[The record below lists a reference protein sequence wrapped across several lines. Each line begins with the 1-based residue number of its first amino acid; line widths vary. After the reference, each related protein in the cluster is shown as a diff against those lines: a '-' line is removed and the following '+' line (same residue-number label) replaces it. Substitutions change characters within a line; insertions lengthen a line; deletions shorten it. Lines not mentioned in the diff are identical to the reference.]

1 MRAGDPSRLRL
12 VFVSRRPSAA
22 TVLTVLFI
30 SLLGLAQAAV
40 SSEVDVTPQAREFFE
55 RNIRPALAQHCFVCH
70 SAELA
75 QGGLR
80 LDVADGWEKGGK
92 SGPAVIPG
100 DPVASLLIRA
110 IRHQGPGLSMPL
122 GGEKLPSALID
133 VFEKWVRL
141 GAPAPKDDAETEA
154 IAGSEAAADWEQVYR
169 ERSRWWSL
177 QPVSK
182 QPVPRVRREEW
193 PDQDVD
199 RFVLAKLEANGLSPA
214 PRAGRRTLLRRV
226 SYLLTGLPPKPGEV
240 AAFLRNPDA
249 DAAYAQEVDRLLD
262 SPHFGE
268 EWARHWMDVVR
279 YSDTYGYE
287 TDAEIKG
294 SWRYR
299 NYLIR
304 AFNEDV
310 PFDQLVREHIAGDL
324 LPRPRVDAARQT
336 NESMIG
342 PTWFQMG
349 ENRHGDS
356 LMFNGIHQ
364 EMLDNK
370 VDTFSKAFQAA
381 TVACA
386 RCHDHKYDAIAQQ
399 DYYALGGVFMSPRW
413 VTHTLDLPE
422 RNRKVL
428 DELAALKTKLRK
440 PLGDWWLDEAHRVP
454 RYLLAAQAI
463 VDGRIEAADAEQ
475 DLDRDRLSVWE
486 KALGPRPFEGQTT
499 NEDEE
504 EAAERAQRDTMSNPL
519 FPWLE
524 IQESLIEGE
533 QLEMAW
539 RRLAKEYSQ
548 ARRQRSQNNARDF
561 SLAADFS
568 RRDLPEGWSVD
579 GVGVRHGWVENGD
592 FTVALEGSGAVEML
606 LPAGLYTHALSPR
619 LNGAVRTPF
628 LSIFGRPYVSLEVIG
643 GDYSAHRLIV
653 DNSFRTERQTYLKGR
668 RPHWIRHSTTA
679 DAKTNRSP
687 SPEESA
693 ETQIYVELAT
703 KASNPNFPPRV
714 GLGPDVSAAEA
725 RDARSWFGVTR
736 MYVHD
741 KEESPADELRRF
753 TSLFAG
759 DAPVDLPQLAVRY
772 GVWIAASVADW
783 VEGRADAED
792 VLLINRLLD
801 GGLLPNHLVPGNM
814 LARKEV
820 WELVASYRETE
831 EKLADPLTVLGMA
844 DLDPGRD
851 YRLNVRGVYT
861 DYGERVPRGH
871 IRVLSG
877 RSNGSKPKGSGRLE
891 LARLIAN
898 PENPLTA
905 RVFVNRVWHWVFGS
919 GIVRTPDDFGH
930 LGDRP
935 SHPELLDYL
944 AGRFVREGWSVKKLV
959 RMLVMTESFRQSNR
973 TSARAGEVDPD
984 NRLLHHY
991 PVRRLDAESIRDA
1004 MLAVSGRLDP
1014 QLLGGLVDPYRPKSK
1029 VVKADQTYF
1038 SGPLDGNGR
1047 RSIYLRNTIMEPY
1060 KFLETFNK
1068 PIPKM
1073 PTGRRDVTNV
1083 PNQALTM
1090 LNDPFVAG
1098 QAEFWARRLIA
1109 KSHDSPEQR
1118 LTVMFQRAL
1127 GREPEPGELTAWTQ
1141 AVHNFAYLHQRR
1153 SEGSP
1158 SSKDLL
1164 SSLAVWKDL
1173 AHALFNATEF
1183 IYVR

>member
-1 MRAGDPSRLRL
+1 MMSSRTSPCNWLAPAVLAGLLFCVFGL
-12 VFVSRRPSAA
+12 V
-22 TVLTVLFI
+22 
-30 SLLGLAQAAV
+30 QAAGTGK
-40 SSEVDVTPQAREFFE
+40 VDISPEAREFFE
-55 RNIRPALAQHCFVCH
+55 RNIRPALANNCFVCH
-70 SAELA
+70 SADLA
-75 QGGLR
+75 QGKLR
-80 LDVADGWEKGGK
+80 LDSPDGWERGGR

-100 DPVASLLIRA
+100 DPDASLLIRA
-110 IRHQGPGLSMPL
+110 IRHEGPGLPMPL
-122 GGEKLPSALID
+122 GGEKLSAELID
-133 VFEKWVRL
+133 VFERWVRT
-141 GAPAPKDDAETEA
+141 GAVAPKDATGPEA
-154 IAGSEAAADWEQVYR
+154 VGTDEAQTDWEQAYR
-169 ERSRWWSL
+169 DRSRWWSL
-177 QPVSK
+177 QPVAM
-182 QPVPRVRREEW
+182 PAVPDVTMEEW
-193 PDQDVD
+193 SDHAVD
-199 RFVLAKLEANGLSPA
+199 RFLLARLEANGLTPA
-214 PRAGRRTLLRRV
+214 PRADRRTLLRRV

-240 AAFLRNPDA
+240 AAFLRNPDFES
-249 DAAYAQEVDRLLD
+249 AYEHEVERLLG
-262 SPHFGE
+262 SSHFGE

-304 AFNEDV
+304 AFNADI

-324 LPRPRVDAARQT
+324 LTQPRIDSDRQI

-370 VDTFSKAFQAA
+370 VDTFSKAFQAT

-386 RCHDHKYDAIAQQ
+386 RCHDHKYDAIAQR
-399 DYYALGGVFMSPRW
+399 DYYALGGVFMSSRW

-428 DELAALKTKLRK
+428 EELAALKAKLRK
-440 PLGDWWLDEAHRVP
+440 PLADWWLEKTRQIP
-454 RYLLAAQAI
+454 RYMLAAQAI
-463 VDGRIEAADAEQ
+463 VEGRLDAAQAER
-475 DLDRDRLSVWE
+475 DLDRVRLSAWE
-486 KALGPRPFEGQTT
+486 KALSPRPFEGQTT
-499 NEDEE
+499 KEE
-504 EAAERAQRDTMSNPL
+504 EAAERAERATMSSPL

-524 IQESLIEGE
+524 LQESLIEGE

-539 RRLAKEYSQ
+539 RRLAAEYSQ
-548 ARRQRSQNNARDF
+548 ARRERIENNARDF

-579 GVGVRHGWVENGD
+579 GVGVRHGWVKNGD
-592 FTVALEGSGAVEML
+592 FTVALKGSGAVGML
-606 LPAGLYTHALSPR
+606 LPAGLFTHSLSPR

-628 LSIFGRPYVSLEVIG
+628 LNHSGRSYISMEVVG
-643 GDYSAHRLIV
+643 GDYSAQRLIV
-653 DNSFRTERQTYLKGR
+653 DNSFRTERQTYLEDH
-668 RPHWIRHSTTA
+668 RPHWIRHSTLA

-687 SPEESA
+687 STDESA

-714 GLGPDVSAAEA
+714 GLGPDISAAEA

-736 MYVHD
+736 VFLHD
-741 KEESPADELRRF
+741 EKGSPADELGRF
-753 TSLFAG
+753 TPLFGG
-759 DAPVDLPQLAVRY
+759 DAPFDLSRLAARY
-772 GVWIAASVADW
+772 GEWIAASVADW
-783 VEGRADAED
+783 GEGRADEED
-792 VLLINRLLD
+792 VRLINWLLEA
-801 GGLLPNHLVPGNM
+801 GLLPNQLLPGNM
-814 LARKEV
+814 LAREEI
-820 WELVASYRETE
+820 WELVASYREAE
-831 EKLADPLTVLGMA
+831 EKLVDPATVLSMA

-877 RSNGSKPKGSGRLE
+877 QSNGSGLKGSGRLE
-891 LARLIAN
+891 LSELIASS
-898 PENPLTA
+898 ENPLTA

-935 SHPELLDYL
+935 SHPKLLDYL
-944 AGRFVREGWSVKKLV
+944 AHRFVQESWSVKKLV
-959 RMLVMTESFRQSNR
+959 RMLVMTEAFQQSNQAGVR
-973 TSARAGEVDPD
+973 AREADPS
-984 NRLLHHY
+984 NRMLHHY

-1014 QLLGGLVDPYRPKSK
+1014 QLYGVFVDPYRPKSK

-1038 SGPLDGNGR
+1038 SGPLDGIGR

-1109 KSHDSPEQR
+1109 NSHESLEQR
-1118 LTVMFQRAL
+1118 LTVMFQHAL
-1127 GREPEPGELTAWTQ
+1127 GREPDADELTAWTK
-1141 AVHNFAYLHQRR
+1141 AVHDFNALHEGR
-1153 SEGSP
+1153 SGAGS
-1158 SSKDLL
+1158 STEDLL
-1164 SSLAVWKDL
+1164 QSVAVWKDT
-1173 AHALFNATEF
+1173 AHALFNTTEF

>member
-1 MRAGDPSRLRL
+1 MSRSSSSSGNGLLPPILAGILFCIFGL
-12 VFVSRRPSAA
+12 V
-22 TVLTVLFI
+22 
-30 SLLGLAQAAV
+30 QAAAAGK
-40 SSEVDVTPQAREFFE
+40 VDISPEAREFFE
-55 RNIRPALAQHCFVCH
+55 RNIRPALAENCFVCH
-70 SAELA
+70 RADLA
-75 QGGLR
+75 QGELR
-80 LDVADGWEKGGK
+80 LDSPDGWEKGGK
-92 SGPAVIPG
+92 SGPAIIPG
-100 DPVASLLIRA
+100 DPEASLLIRA
-110 IRHQGPGLSMPL
+110 IRHQGPGLPMPL
-122 GGEKLPSALID
+122 GGEQLSAELID
-133 VFEKWVRL
+133 VFERWVRL
-141 GAPAPKDDAETEA
+141 GAAAPGDST
-154 IAGSEAAADWEQVYR
+154 GPEAAAADETHTDWEQVYR
-169 ERSRWWSL
+169 DRSGWWSL

-182 QPVPRVRREEW
+182 PAVPEVRREEW
-193 PDQDVD
+193 SDQPVD
-199 RFVLAKLEANGLSPA
+199 RFLLAKLEANGLTPA
-214 PRAGRRTLLRRV
+214 PRADRHTLLRRV
-226 SYLLTGLPPKPGEV
+226 SYLLTGLPPKPEEV
-240 AAFLRNPDA
+240 AAFLRNPDP

-262 SPHFGE
+262 SSHFGE

-304 AFNEDV
+304 AFNSDI

-324 LPRPRVDAARQT
+324 LSQPRVDAARQI

-370 VDTFSKAFQAA
+370 VDTFSKAFQAT

-386 RCHDHKYDAIAQQ
+386 RCHNHKYDAIAQQ
-399 DYYALGGVFMSPRW
+399 DYYALGGVFMSSRW

-428 DELAALKTKLRK
+428 EELAALKTTLRK
-440 PLGDWWLDEAHRVP
+440 PLADWWLEAARQIP
-454 RYLLAAQAI
+454 RYLMAAQA
-463 VDGRIEAADAEQ
+463 VVEGRMDAAEAAQ
-475 DLDRDRLSVWE
+475 DLDRARLAVWE
-486 KALGPRPFEGQTT
+486 EAISPRPFEGQTT
-499 NEDEE
+499 KEDEE
-504 EAAERAQRDTMSNPL
+504 EAAESAARDTMSSPL

-539 RRLAKEYSQ
+539 RKLAGEYSQ
-548 ARRQRSQNNARDF
+548 ARRERIENNARDF
-561 SLAADFS
+561 SLAADFG

-606 LPAGLYTHALSPR
+606 LPAGLFTHALSPR

-628 LSIFGRPYVSLEVIG
+628 LNHSGRSYLSMEVIG
-643 GDYSAHRLIV
+643 GDYSAQRLIV
-653 DNSFRTERQTYLKGR
+653 DNSFRTERQTYLKDH
-668 RPHWIRHSTTA
+668 RPHWIRHSNTA
-679 DAKTNRSP
+679 DARTNRSP
-687 SPEESA
+687 GQDESA
-693 ETQIYVELAT
+693 ETRIYIELAT

-736 MYVHD
+736 VFLHD
-741 KEESPADELRRF
+741 KKESPADELGRF
-753 TSLFAG
+753 TSLFAA
-759 DAPVDLPQLAVRY
+759 DAPVDLPQLSARY
-772 GVWIAASVADW
+772 GEWIAASVEDW
-783 VEGRADAED
+783 AEGRADEED
-792 VLLINRLLD
+792 VLLINWMLEA
-801 GGLLPNHLVPGNM
+801 GLVPNHLLPGNM
-814 LARKEV
+814 LARKEI
-820 WELVASYRETE
+820 WELVASYREAE
-831 EKLADPLTVLGMA
+831 EKLVDPVTVLSMA

-877 RSNGSKPKGSGRLE
+877 PSNGSDPKGSGRLD
-891 LARLIAN
+891 LAQLIASS
-898 PENPLTA
+898 ENPLTA

-944 AGRFVREGWSVKKLV
+944 ADRFVQEGWSVKKLV
-959 RMLVMTESFRQSNR
+959 RMLVMTQVFQQSNQASGR
-973 TSARAGEVDPD
+973 AREVDPT
-984 NRLLHHY
+984 NRMLHHF
-991 PVRRLDAESIRDA
+991 PLRRLDAESIRDA
-1004 MLAVSGRLDP
+1004 MLVVSGRLDR
-1014 QLLGGLVDPYRPKSK
+1014 QLLGGFVDPYRPKSK

-1098 QAEFWARRLIA
+1098 QAEFWARQLIA

-1118 LTVMFQRAL
+1118 LTVMFRHAL
-1127 GREPEPGELTAWTQ
+1127 GREPEAGELTRWTQ
-1141 AVHNFAYLHQRR
+1141 AVHDFNSLHQSR
-1153 SEGSP
+1153 SDGSQ
-1158 SSKDLL
+1158 SSEDLL
-1164 SSLAVWKDL
+1164 QSVAVWKDT
-1173 AHALFNATEF
+1173 AHALFNTTEF

>member
-1 MRAGDPSRLRL
+1 MRSSPSSGNGLLPL
-12 VFVSRRPSAA
+12 V
-22 TVLTVLFI
+22 
-30 SLLGLAQAAV
+30 LGGILCCIFGLVQAAGAGK
-40 SSEVDVTPQAREFFE
+40 VDISPAAREFFE
-55 RNIRPALAQHCFVCH
+55 RNIRPALADNCFVCH
-70 SAELA
+70 SADLA
-75 QGGLR
+75 QGELR
-80 LDVADGWEKGGK
+80 LDSPDGWEKGGK
-92 SGPAVIPG
+92 SGPAIIPG
-100 DPVASLLIRA
+100 DPEASLLIRA
-110 IRHQGPGLSMPL
+110 IRHEGPGLPMPL
-122 GGEKLPSALID
+122 GGEKLSTELID
-133 VFEKWVRL
+133 VFERWVRL
-141 GAPAPKDDAETEA
+141 GAAAPRGAT
-154 IAGSEAAADWEQVYR
+154 GPEAAGADEAHSNWEQVYQD
-169 ERSRWWSL
+169 RSRLWSL

-182 QPVPRVRREEW
+182 PAVPEVQREEW
-193 PDQDVD
+193 SNQPVD
-199 RFVLAKLEANGLSPA
+199 RFLLAKLEANGLTPA
-214 PRAGRRTLLRRV
+214 PRADRRSLLRRV
-226 SYLLTGLPPKPGEV
+226 SYLLTGLPPKPDEV
-240 AAFLRNPDA
+240 DAFLRNPDHA
-249 DAAYAQEVDRLLD
+249 AAYAQEVDRLLD
-262 SPHFGE
+262 STHFGE

-304 AFNEDV
+304 AFNSDI

-324 LPRPRVDAARQT
+324 ISQPREDAVRQI

-370 VDTFSKAFQAA
+370 VDTFSKAFQAT

-399 DYYALGGVFMSPRW
+399 DYYALGGVFMSSRW

-422 RNRKVL
+422 RNREVL
-428 DELAALKTKLRK
+428 DELVALKSKLRK
-440 PLGDWWLDEAHRVP
+440 PLADWWLDEVKRIP
-454 RYLLAAQAI
+454 RYLMAAQA
-463 VDGRIEAADAEQ
+463 VVEGRTDAAQAAQ
-475 DLDRDRLSVWE
+475 DLDRARLSAWE
-486 KALGPRPFEGQTT
+486 KLISPRPFEGQATK
-499 NEDEE
+499 EDEE
-504 EAAERAQRDTMSNPL
+504 EASQSKERASLSNPL

-524 IQESLIEGE
+524 IQESLLEGE
-533 QLEMAW
+533 RLEAAW
-539 RRLAKEYSQ
+539 DEVAGEYSK
-548 ARRQRSQNNARDF
+548 ASRERIESNARDF
-561 SLAADFS
+561 SIAADFG

-579 GVGVRHGWVENGD
+579 GVGVRHGWVDSGD
-592 FTVALEGSGAVEML
+592 FTVALKGSGAVGML
-606 LPAGLYTHALSPR
+606 LPAGLFTHALSPR

-628 LSIFGRPYVSLEVIG
+628 LNHNDRAYLSMGVIG

-653 DNSFRTERQTYLKGR
+653 DNSFRTERQTYLKDHR
-668 RPHWIRHSTTA
+668 LHWIRHSTTA

-687 SPEESA
+687 SADESA
-693 ETQIYVELAT
+693 ETQIYIELAT

-714 GLGPDVSAAEA
+714 GLGPDISASEA

-736 MYVHD
+736 VLLHD
-741 KEESPADELRRF
+741 KKESPADELRRF
-753 TSLFAG
+753 RSLFGG
-759 DAPVDLPQLAVRY
+759 DAPVDLPQLAARY
-772 GVWIAASVADW
+772 GEWIAASVEDW
-783 VEGRADAED
+783 AEGRADDED
-792 VLLINRLLD
+792 VLLINWMLEA
-801 GGLLPNHLVPGNM
+801 GLLPNHLLPGNM
-814 LARKEV
+814 LARKEI
-820 WELVASYRETE
+820 WGLVASYRESE
-831 EKLADPLTVLGMA
+831 EKLADPVTVLSMA

-861 DYGERVPRGH
+861 DYGERVARGH
-871 IRVLSG
+871 IRVLSDQ
-877 RSNGSKPKGSGRLE
+877 SSGSHPKGSGRLE
-891 LARLIAN
+891 LAKLIAS

-944 AGRFVREGWSVKKLV
+944 ADRFVQEGWSVKKLV
-959 RMLVMTESFRQSNR
+959 RMLVQTEAFQQSNQA
-973 TSARAGEVDPD
+973 SARAREVDPS
-984 NRLLHHY
+984 NRMLNHY
-991 PVRRLDAESIRDA
+991 PLRRLDAESIRDA

-1109 KSHDSPEQR
+1109 SSHDSPEQR
-1118 LTVMFQRAL
+1118 LTVMFQHAL
-1127 GREPEPGELTAWTQ
+1127 GRKPGPDELTTWTR
-1141 AVHNFAYLHQRR
+1141 AVHDFNSIHQSRA
-1153 SEGSP
+1153 EGSP
-1158 SSKDLL
+1158 SSKALL
-1164 SSLAVWKDL
+1164 QSVAVWKDT
-1173 AHALFNATEF
+1173 AHALFNTTEF

>member
-1 MRAGDPSRLRL
+1 MAAVVFPGLLVCLLGFARAGAP
-12 VFVSRRPSAA
+12 
-22 TVLTVLFI
+22 
-30 SLLGLAQAAV
+30 G
-40 SSEVDVTPQAREFFE
+40 EVDISPEAREFFE
-55 RNIRPALAQHCFVCH
+55 RNIRPALAGNCYVCH
-70 SAELA
+70 SADLA
-75 QGGLR
+75 QGELR
-80 LDVADGWEKGGK
+80 LDSPGGWEQGGK
-92 SGPAVIPG
+92 SGSAIIPG
-100 DPVASLLIRA
+100 DPDASLLIRA
-110 IRHQGPGLSMPL
+110 IRHQGPGLPMPL
-122 GGEKLPSALID
+122 GGEQLSADLID
-133 VFEKWVRL
+133 VFERWVRL
-141 GAPAPKDDAETEA
+141 GAAAPRDAGGLGAVSADE
-154 IAGSEAAADWEQVYR
+154 GHADWEQVYQD
-169 ERSRWWSL
+169 RSRWWSL
-177 QPVSK
+177 QPVS
-182 QPVPRVRREEW
+182 QPPVPQVQGKEWSEE
-193 PDQDVD
+193 PVD
-199 RFVLAKLEANGLSPA
+199 RFLLAKLEANGLTPA
-214 PRAGRRTLLRRV
+214 PRADRRTLLRRV

-240 AAFLRNPDA
+240 AAFLSNPDF
-249 DAAYAQEVDRLLD
+249 DAAYAREVDRLLD
-262 SPHFGE
+262 SSHFGE

-304 AFNEDV
+304 AFNEDI

-324 LPRPRVDAARQT
+324 LSQPRIDAARKI

-370 VDTFSKAFQAA
+370 VDTFSKAFQAT

-399 DYYALGGVFMSPRW
+399 DYYALGGVFMSSRW

-422 RNRKVL
+422 RNENVL
-428 DELAALKTKLRK
+428 EELAGLKAKLRG
-440 PLGDWWLDEAHRVP
+440 PLSDWWLEEARQIP
-454 RYLLAAQAI
+454 RYLLAAQA
-463 VDGRIEAADAEQ
+463 VVEGRMDPAQAPP
-475 DLDRDRLSVWE
+475 DLDRARLSAWE
-486 KALGPRPFEGQTT
+486 KAISPRPFEGQTT
-499 NEDEE
+499 KQDEE
-504 EAAERAQRDTMSNPL
+504 EAAETAARNTMSGPL

-524 IQESLIEGE
+524 IQESLLEGE
-533 QLEMAW
+533 QLDLAW
-539 RRLAKEYSQ
+539 RSLAGEYSQ
-548 ARRQRSQNNARDF
+548 ARRERIENNARDF
-561 SLAADFS
+561 TLAADFS

-579 GVGVRHGWVENGD
+579 GVGVRHGWVEDGD
-592 FTVALEGSGAVEML
+592 FTVALKGSGAVGML
-606 LPAGLYTHALSPR
+606 LPAGMFTHALSPR

-628 LSIFGRPYVSLEVIG
+628 LNHSGRSYVSMGVIG

-653 DNSFRTERQTYLKGR
+653 DNSFRTERQTYLEDH
-668 RPHWIRHSTTA
+668 RPHWIRHSTLA
-679 DAKTNRSP
+679 DHRTNRSP
-687 SPEESA
+687 SPDESA
-693 ETQIYVELAT
+693 ETRIYIELAT

-714 GLGPDVSAAEA
+714 GLGPDISAAEA

-736 MYVHD
+736 VFLHD
-741 KEESPADELRRF
+741 KKEPPADELGRF
-753 TSLFAG
+753 TSLFSG
-759 DAPVDLPQLAVRY
+759 DAPADLPQLAGRY
-772 GVWIAASVADW
+772 GEWIAASVEDW
-783 VEGRADAED
+783 GEGRADEED
-792 VLLINRLLD
+792 VLLINGLLEA
-801 GGLLPNHLVPGNM
+801 GLLPNQLLPGNM
-814 LARKEV
+814 FARKEI
-820 WELVASYRETE
+820 WDLVASYREVE
-831 EKLADPLTVLGMA
+831 EKLVDPVTVLSMA

-861 DYGERVPRGH
+861 DYGQRVPRGH
-871 IRVLSG
+871 IRVLAGQSDGSG
-877 RSNGSKPKGSGRLE
+877 PKGSGRLE
-891 LARLIAN
+891 LARSIASS
-898 PENPLTA
+898 ENPLTA

-944 AGRFVREGWSVKKLV
+944 ADRFVQEGWSVKSLV
-959 RMLVMTESFRQSNR
+959 RTLVMTETFQQSNQA
-973 TSARAGEVDPD
+973 SARAHEVDPV
-984 NRLLHHY
+984 NRMLHHY
-991 PVRRLDAESIRDA
+991 PLRRLDAESIRDA

-1014 QLLGGLVDPYRPKSK
+1014 QLLGGFVDPYRPKSK

-1109 KSHDSPEQR
+1109 ESHGSLEQR
-1118 LTVMFQRAL
+1118 LTDMFQHAL
-1127 GREPEPGELTAWTQ
+1127 GREPEAGELTTWTR
-1141 AVHNFAYLHQRR
+1141 AVHDFNALHQ
-1153 SEGSP
+1153 SHSDGSP
-1158 SSKDLL
+1158 SSEDLL
-1164 SSLAVWKDL
+1164 QSVAVWKDT
-1173 AHALFNATEF
+1173 AHAIFNTTEF

>member
-1 MRAGDPSRLRL
+1 MSGRIPPAGIL
-12 VFVSRRPSAA
+12 A
-22 TVLTVLFI
+22 VLFFSI
-30 SLLGLAQAAV
+30 FGMAQAVGAG
-40 SSEVDVTPQAREFFE
+40 EVDVTAEAREFFE
-55 RNIRPALAQHCFVCH
+55 RNIRPALARNCFVCH
-70 SAELA
+70 GAELA

-80 LDVADGWEKGGK
+80 LDIADGWEKGGK

-100 DPVASLLIRA
+100 DPDASLLIRA

-122 GGEKLPSALID
+122 GGDKLPPSLIGL
-133 VFEKWVRL
+133 FERWVRL
-141 GAPAPKDDAETEA
+141 GAPAPKDAAE
-154 IAGSEAAADWEQVYR
+154 SEATAGNGTPADWEQVYR
-169 ERSRWWSL
+169 DRSRWWSL
-177 QPVSK
+177 QPVLRP
-182 QPVPRVRREEW
+182 PVPRVQREEW
-193 PDQDVD
+193 SDQAVD

-214 PRAGRRTLLRRV
+214 PRADRRTLLRRV
-226 SYLLTGLPPKPGEV
+226 SYLLTGLPPKPEEV
-240 AAFLRNPDA
+240 AAFLRNPDP
-249 DAAYAQEVDRLLD
+249 DAAYVQEVNRLLA

-304 AFNEDV
+304 AFNADI

-324 LPRPRVDAARQT
+324 LSQPRVDAARQI

-370 VDTFSKAFQAA
+370 VDTFSKAFQAT

-386 RCHDHKYDAIAQQ
+386 RCHDHKYDAISQQ
-399 DYYALGGVFMSPRW
+399 DYYALGGVFMSSRW

-422 RNRKVL
+422 RNRNVL
-428 DELAALKTKLRK
+428 EQLSVLKTRLRR
-440 PLGDWWLDEAHRVP
+440 PLGDWWLEEARKIP
-454 RYLLAAQAI
+454 RYLLAAQAV
-463 VDGRIEAADAEQ
+463 VDGRIGATDAAR
-475 DLDRDRLSVWE
+475 DLDRVRLSAWE
-486 KALGPRPFEGQTT
+486 KALSARPFEGQTT

-504 EAAERAQRDTMSNPL
+504 EAAESAERASMSNPF

-533 QLEMAW
+533 QLGPAW
-539 RRLAKEYSQ
+539 RKLAGEYSQ
-548 ARRQRSQNNARDF
+548 ARRERMESNSRDF
-561 SLAADFS
+561 SLAADFG
-568 RRDLPEGWSVD
+568 RGDLPEGWSVD
-579 GVGVRHGWVENGD
+579 GVGAGRGWVENGD
-592 FTVALEGSGAVEML
+592 FTVALEGSGAVGML
-606 LPAGLYTHALSPR
+606 LPAGLFTHALSPR

-628 LSIFGRPYVSLEVIG
+628 LNHTGRAYVSLEVIG
-643 GDYSAHRLIV
+643 GDFSAHRLIV
-653 DNSFRTERQTYLKGR
+653 DNSFRTERQTYLNDH
-668 RPHWIRHSTTA
+668 RPHWIRHSTRA

-687 SPEESA
+687 SPEESS

-736 MYVHD
+736 VFLHD
-741 KEESPADELRRF
+741 RKEPPADELHRF

-759 DAPVDLPQLAVRY
+759 DAPDDLAQLSARY
-772 GVWIAASVADW
+772 GEWIAASVADW
-783 VEGRADAED
+783 AQGRADEED
-792 VLLINRLLD
+792 ILLINRLLE
-801 GGLLPNHLVPGNM
+801 GGLLPNHLLPGNL
-814 LARKEV
+814 LARKRI

-831 EKLADPLTVLGMA
+831 EKLADPVTVLSMA
-844 DLDPGRD
+844 DLDSGRD

-877 RSNGSKPKGSGRLE
+877 RSNGSEPKGSGRLE
-891 LARLIAN
+891 LARMIAS
-898 PENPLTA
+898 PGNPLTA

-944 AGRFVREGWSVKKLV
+944 AGRFVQEGWSVKKLV
-959 RMLVMTESFRQSNR
+959 SMLVMTEAFRQSSR
-973 TSARAGEVDPD
+973 AGARAGEVDPT

-991 PVRRLDAESIRDA
+991 PLRRLDAESIRDA
-1004 MLAVSGRLDP
+1004 MLAVSGRFDP

-1083 PNQALTM
+1083 PNQALAM

-1109 KSHDSPEQR
+1109 EAHDSPEQR
-1118 LTVMFQRAL
+1118 LTIMFRRAL
-1127 GREPEPGELTAWTQ
+1127 GREPEPGELTAWTE
-1141 AVHNFAYLHQRR
+1141 AVHNFESLHQRR
-1153 SEGSP
+1153 TEGSP
-1158 SSKDLL
+1158 SSEDVLK
-1164 SSLAVWKDL
+1164 SLAVWKDM

>member
-1 MRAGDPSRLRL
+1 MSYSVSGRRLAAV
-12 VFVSRRPSAA
+12 VFPG
-22 TVLTVLFI
+22 LLFC
-30 SLLGLAQAAV
+30 LLGVAQAGAPGK
-40 SSEVDVTPQAREFFE
+40 VDISPEAREFFE
-55 RNIRPALAQHCFVCH
+55 RNIRPALADNCYVCH
-70 SAELA
+70 SADLA
-75 QGGLR
+75 QGELR
-80 LDVADGWEKGGK
+80 LDSPGGWEQGGK

-100 DPVASLLIRA
+100 DPDTSLLIRA
-110 IRHQGPGLSMPL
+110 IRHQGPGLPMPL
-122 GGEKLPSALID
+122 GGEKLSAELID
-133 VFEKWVRL
+133 VFERWVRL
-141 GAPAPKDDAETEA
+141 GAAAPRDADGPETVSADEA
-154 IAGSEAAADWEQVYR
+154 HTDWEQVYQD
-169 ERSRWWSL
+169 RSRWWSL

-182 QPVPRVRREEW
+182 PAVPQVQREEW
-193 PDQDVD
+193 SDQPVD
-199 RFVLAKLEANGLSPA
+199 HFLLAKLEANGLSPA
-214 PRAGRRTLLRRV
+214 PRADRRTLLRRV
-226 SYLLTGLPPKPGEV
+226 SYLLTGLPPKPEEV
-240 AAFLRNPDA
+240 DAFLGEPDFE
-249 DAAYAQEVDRLLD
+249 AAYAREVDRLLD
-262 SPHFGE
+262 SSHFGE

-304 AFNEDV
+304 ALNADI

-324 LPRPRVDAARQT
+324 LSQPRVDAARQI

-370 VDTFSKAFQAA
+370 VDTFSKAFQAT

-399 DYYALGGVFMSPRW
+399 DYYALGGVFMSSRW

-428 DELAALKTKLRK
+428 EELAALKMKLRE
-440 PLGDWWLDEAHRVP
+440 PLADWWLEEARQVP
-454 RYLLAAQAI
+454 RYMLTAQA
-463 VDGRIEAADAEQ
+463 VVEGRMVAAEAAQ
-475 DLDRDRLSVWE
+475 DLDRARLSVWE
-486 KALGPRPFEGQTT
+486 KALSPRPFEGQTT
-499 NEDEE
+499 NEEK
-504 EAAERAQRDTMSNPL
+504 AAARAERATKSSPL

-539 RRLAKEYSQ
+539 RMVAGEYSQ
-548 ARRQRSQNNARDF
+548 ARRERIENNARDF

-568 RRDLPEGWSVD
+568 RKDVPEGWSVD

-592 FTVALEGSGAVEML
+592 FTVALKGSGAVGMV
-606 LPAGLYTHALSPR
+606 LPSGLFTHALSPR

-628 LSIFGRPYVSLEVIG
+628 LNHSGRSYVSMEVVG
-643 GDYSAHRLIV
+643 GDYSAQRLIV
-653 DNSFRTERQTYLKGR
+653 DNSFRTERQTYLKDH
-668 RPHWIRHSTTA
+668 RPHWIRHSTVA
-679 DAKTNRSP
+679 EHKTNRSP
-687 SPEESA
+687 NPDESA

-714 GLGPDVSAAEA
+714 GLGPDVPAAEA

-736 MYVHD
+736 VFLHD
-741 KEESPADELRRF
+741 KEESPADELHRF
-753 TSLFAG
+753 TSFFGG
-759 DAPVDLPQLAVRY
+759 DAPVDLSQLAARY
-772 GVWIAASVADW
+772 GEWIAASVKAW
-783 VEGRADAED
+783 GEGRADEED
-792 VLLINRLLD
+792 VLLINWLLEA
-801 GGLLPNHLVPGNM
+801 GLLPNHLLPGNM
-814 LARKEV
+814 LVRKEV
-820 WELVASYRETE
+820 WDLVAAYREAE
-831 EKLADPLTVLGMA
+831 ERLVDPVTVLSMA

-861 DYGERVPRGH
+861 DYGQRVPRGH

-877 RSNGSKPKGSGRLE
+877 QSDGSDPKGSGRLE
-891 LARLIAN
+891 LAELIASS
-898 PENPLTA
+898 ENPLTA

-944 AGRFVREGWSVKKLV
+944 AGRFVQEGWSVKKLV
-959 RMLVMTESFRQSNR
+959 RMLVMTETFQQSNQA
-973 TSARAGEVDPD
+973 SARAHEVDPV
-984 NRLLHHY
+984 NRMLHHY
-991 PVRRLDAESIRDA
+991 PLRRLDAESIRDA

-1014 QLLGGLVDPYRPKSK
+1014 QLLGGFVDPYRPKSK

-1083 PNQALTM
+1083 PNQALAM

-1109 KSHDSPEQR
+1109 ESHDSLEQR
-1118 LTVMFQRAL
+1118 LTDMFQHAL
-1127 GREPEPGELTAWTQ
+1127 GREPEAGELTTWAQ
-1141 AVHNFAYLHQRR
+1141 AVHDFNALHQSR
-1153 SEGSP
+1153 SDGSP
-1158 SSKDLL
+1158 SSEDLL
-1164 SSLAVWKDL
+1164 QSVAVWKDT
-1173 AHALFNATEF
+1173 AHAIFNTTEF